1 MIYGLPKSENKA
13 KWTTAI
19 LISFYIAIIAIL
31 LFLNVHTKPGFWET
45 SINNKANPRHIQPD
59 KS

>member
-1 MIYGLPKSENKA
+1 MIYGLRKSESKA

-19 LISFYIAIIAIL
+19 LISFYIAIIAVL
-31 LFLNVHTKPGFWET
+31 VFLNLHPKPGFWET
-45 SINNKANPRHIQPD
+45 SINSKTTRHQIQPD